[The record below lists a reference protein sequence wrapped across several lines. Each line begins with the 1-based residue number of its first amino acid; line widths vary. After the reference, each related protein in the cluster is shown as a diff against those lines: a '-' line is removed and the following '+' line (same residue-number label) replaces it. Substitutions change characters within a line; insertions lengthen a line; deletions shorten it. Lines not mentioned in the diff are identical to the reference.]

1 MAGTTSFSVF
11 QTTLGW
17 ALAVARD
24 GELICLENRTSREDC
39 ENARARR
46 WSEAVEDPAAP
57 PLPETQKQLD
67 EYLAGTRR
75 TFDLPLG
82 VLSSGSGTGGTE
94 FQRSVWAE
102 LLRIPF
108 GATTTY
114 GEIARSLGLPG
125 GARAVGMANH
135 DNPIGVVIPCH
146 RVIGANGAL
155 TGYAGGLPMKQR
167 LLELEGALPGRLD
180 FGE

>member
-1 MAGTTSFSVF
+1 MEGASFSIF
-11 QTTLGW
+11 PSSLGW
-17 ALAVARD
+17 VLAVARS
-24 GELICLENRTSREDC
+24 GELICLENRVSREDC
-39 ENARARR
+39 ESAQARR
-46 WSEAVEDPAAP
+46 WADAADDPEAP
-57 PLPETQKQLD
+57 PLPETRKQLD
-67 EYLAGTRR
+67 EYLAGRR
-75 TFDLPLG
+75 REFDLPLG
-82 VLSSGSGTGGTE
+82 VLSPDSGAGTE

-114 GEIARSLGLPG
+114 GEIARTLGVPG